1 MRLIYVR
8 DKTHGPFQESVQ
20 QSVRHLLLSY
30 VFRCGMDLRIV
41 VHGGLQDFVYLDF
54 LPAPCYGLPQ
64 RLRHLSKIS

>member
-1 MRLIYVR
+1 
-8 DKTHGPFQESVQ
+8 
-20 QSVRHLLLSY
+20 
-30 VFRCGMDLRIV
+30 MDLRIV